1 MKKSVILLVVLGLV
15 GCTSNEDAVVPTVNN
30 SKFPV
35 VTIETSG
42 DLYYEEGGNNIQM
55 DFFGNCSPGQS
66 VIYIEIDK
74 KKAATPCKDNR
85 YRYAMNLPK
94 TFFDT
99 KHAIK
104 TRHPSTNYVVK
115 EISAYHMGHK
125 KLSATSYIL
134 IDRKRKEVRS
144 VINKQVKF
152 EKIPTGDYE
161 PITQYNAFGSCTSGS
176 SMKIDITSPDRF
188 GHDTSKYDEVK
199 QCQSSGGYY
208 FLTQVHGYPKKGT
221 RFKIHEDVMMAPSS
235 DRTPASKDSKPKYKN
250 LFNWDLDLLIDE
262 EAVEPADTAE

>member
-1 MKKSVILLVVLGLV
+1 MKKSAFLLIVLAMV
-15 GCTSNEDAVVPTVNN
+15 GCASKDDSAPVPPESN

-42 DLYYEEGGNNIQM
+42 DLYYEDGGTNVQM
-55 DFFGNCSPGQS
+55 DFFGNCSPGQN
-66 VIYIEIDK
+66 VIYVEIDK
-74 KKAATPCKDNR
+74 KKAATPCKDGR

-94 TFFDT
+94 TFF
-99 KHAIK
+99 KLENAVK

-115 EISAYHMGHK
+115 EISAYHLGHK

-161 PITQYNAFGSCTSGS
+161 PVTQYNAFGSCTSGS
-176 SMKIDITSPDRF
+176 TMKIDISSPDRF
-188 GHDTSKYDEVK
+188 GHQTSKYDEVK
-199 QCQSSGGYY
+199 ECQSSGGYY
-208 FLTQVHGYPKKGT
+208 FLSQVHGYPKKGT
-221 RFKIHEDVMMAPSS
+221 RFKIYEDVMIPPV
-235 DRTPASKDSKPKYKN
+235 DRTPASDKPKYKN

-262 EAVEPADTAE
+262 DAAEPVD